1 MRVFITGAS
10 SGLGRA
16 LAVRYAAQGATLGLV
31 ARRHIEPQAFASVAA
46 HSHRTYAADVRDAD
60 ALRRAAT
67 DFIARC
73 GCPDVVIA
81 NAGVSIGTSAEHAA
95 DLDVLQEIIDINL
108 IGMANTFQPFIAC
121 MRAARKGCLAGI
133 ASIAAYRGLP
143 GAGAYSASKAAAITY
158 LESMRVELRGT
169 GVRVTTVSPGYIAT
183 PMTAINAY
191 RMPFILDADNAARK
205 VMRAIVRERRYA
217 VIPWQMAI
225 VARVLRVLPDALY
238 DAVFAG
244 APRKR
249 RRQQG

>member
-31 ARRHIEPQAFASVAA
+31 ARRRIESEAFVSVAA
-46 HSHRTYAADVRDAD
+46 HSHSIYAVDVRDAD
-60 ALRRAAT
+60 ALRRAAR
-67 DFIARC
+67 DFIARY
-73 GCPDVVIA
+73 GCPDIVIA
-81 NAGVSIGTSAEHAA
+81 NAGVSIGTVTGRAE
-95 DLDVLQEIIDINL
+95 DLDVLQETIDINL
-108 IGMANTFQPFIAC
+108 IGMANTFQPFIDC
-121 MRAARKGCLAGI
+121 MRAARRGCLAGI
-133 ASIAAYRGLP
+133 ASVAAYRGLP
-143 GAGAYSASKAAAITY
+143 GAGAYSASKAAVITY

-169 GVRVTTVSPGYIAT
+169 GVHVTAVSPGYIAT
-183 PMTAINAY
+183 PMTALNAY

-205 VMRAIVRERRYA
+205 IMRAIARERRYA

-238 DAVFAG
+238 DTLFAR

>member
-16 LAVRYAAQGATLGLV
+16 LAARYAAQGATLGLV
-31 ARRHIEPQAFASVAA
+31 ARRHIESKAFASGAG
-46 HSHRTYAADVRDAD
+46 HSHSTYAADVRDAE

-67 DFIARC
+67 DFIARY
-73 GCPDVVIA
+73 GCPDIVIA
-81 NAGVSIGTSAEHAA
+81 NAGVSIGTRAEHAE
-95 DLDVLQEIIDINL
+95 DLDVLQEIIGINL

-121 MRAARKGCLAGI
+121 MRTARKGCLAGI

-169 GVRVTTVSPGYIAT
+169 GVHVTTVSPGYIAT
-183 PMTAINAY
+183 PMTALNAY

-205 VMRAIVRERRYA
+205 IMRAIARGRRSA

-238 DAVFAG
+238 DTLFAK

-249 RRQQG
+249 RRQQA

>member
-16 LAVRYAAQGATLGLV
+16 LAARYAAQGATLGLV
-31 ARRHIEPQAFASVAA
+31 ARRRVEPDEFASVAGDR
-46 HSHRTYAADVRDAD
+46 HSIYAADVRDAD
-60 ALRRAAT
+60 ALRRAAH
-67 DFIARC
+67 DFIARH
-73 GCPDVVIA
+73 GCPDIVIA
-81 NAGVSIGTSAEHAA
+81 NAGVSIGTLAERAE
-95 DLDVLQEIIDINL
+95 DLEVLQEVIDINL

-121 MRAARKGCLAGI
+121 MRAARQGCLAGI
-133 ASIAAYRGLP
+133 ASTAGYRGLP

-158 LESMRVELRGT
+158 LESMRVELHGS
-169 GVRVTTVSPGYIAT
+169 GVCVTTVSPGYIAT
-183 PMTAINAY
+183 PMTATNTY
-191 RMPFILDADNAARK
+191 RMPFILDADKAARK
-205 VMRAIVRERRYA
+205 IMRVIERGHRYS

-238 DAVFAG
+238 DVLFAR